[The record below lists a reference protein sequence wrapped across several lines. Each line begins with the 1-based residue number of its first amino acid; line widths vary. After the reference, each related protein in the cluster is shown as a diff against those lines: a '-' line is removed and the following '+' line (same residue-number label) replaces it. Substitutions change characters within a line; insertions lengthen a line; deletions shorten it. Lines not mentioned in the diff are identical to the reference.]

1 MSYRMKRTT
10 GFLLLVL
17 TALTVTAACDNTAA
31 LRDSRID
38 APPTAQA
45 TATATAAPVTEDAS
59 GYARAF
65 YRAWETGDYLGMYS
79 LLTPSK
85 QALID
90 SASFISR
97 YEEAMRTMAVSNVYS
112 QPLGIIQEG
121 DRAEFG
127 ARVTL
132 TSDVVGDVVRD
143 HTMHLVHE
151 GGRWGVDWDEALI
164 LPELAGGN
172 RLTMESREPSRGNIY
187 DVNGKALAYQGLA
200 YELAVIP
207 GRIENEPGLLSA
219 LSAALGLSPEAIQ
232 AKYAS
237 ALPDWYVPVGVIGE
251 EELRQSALSLE
262 PYLDKGLAAPQRRP
276 GRLYSDTNSAA
287 HVIGYLGPIPAEQV
301 ADYRARGY
309 SGDEMVGL
317 AGLEAWGE
325 EYLNGVRGGVLSIV
339 DPAGQVIEVV
349 ASREPEAARSIYTT
363 LDLDFQAAVEQALAE
378 AIATHPAADYGAIAV
393 LDPDNGAVRALAT
406 YPTYDPK
413 AFDPLRGD
421 SVAAVS
427 ALLND
432 PSQPLLNRATQGAY
446 PAGSTFKIV
455 TYAAALNSGLYDAD
469 TRYSSTGSWSRLGD
483 EFTKFDW
490 LPGGHGTI
498 SLRTA
503 LVVSCNSCFYDAG
516 YTIDGAD
523 NTLLPRIAREFG
535 LGQPTGIQGIAESAG
550 LIPDPEWKL
559 ANIGE
564 GWATGDAVNMAIGQ
578 GYVQVTPLQ
587 MANIAAAVA
596 NGGTRYQPTL
606 VDRIG
611 AAGSTPEELPPPV
624 AAGTLPLTAEQLAIV
639 RGSLWNVTHAGN
651 GTATH
656 RFEDLAVPVA
666 GKTGTAEAP
675 PGLPHAWFI
684 GYAPAEPFNLFP
696 EGEDG
701 IGRAIE
707 GPELAIAVV
716 LENAGEGSDVAA
728 PLFRRVVELYYGIEP
743 APFPW
748 E

>member
-1 MSYRMKRTT
+1 MTHKSAVLALAV
-10 GFLLLVL
+10 LLLT
-17 TALTVTAACDNTAA
+17 TACGSTAA

-38 APPTAQA
+38 VPPTVPA
-45 TATATAAPVTEDAS
+45 TATATGAPVTEDAS

-97 YEEAMRTMAVSNVYS
+97 YEDTMRTMTVSNVHA
-112 QPLGIIQEG
+112 QPLGIFQEG

-132 TSDVVGDVVRD
+132 TSDIVGDVVRD
-143 HTMHLVHE
+143 HTMRLVYT
-151 GGRWGVDWDEALI
+151 GGRWGVDWDEGLI
-164 LPELAGGN
+164 LPELSGGN
-172 RLTMESREPSRGNIY
+172 RLTMESRVPSRGNIY
-187 DVNGKALAYQGLA
+187 DVNGKALAYQGIA

-207 GRIENEPGLLSA
+207 GRIENETGLLSA
-219 LSAALGLSPEAIQ
+219 LSTALGLSPEAIQ

-251 EELRQSALSLE
+251 EDLRQSALLLE
-262 PYLDKGLAAPQRRP
+262 PYLEKGLAAPQRRP

-287 HVIGYLGPIPAEQV
+287 HVIGYLGAIPAEQL
-301 ADYRARGY
+301 ADYQARGY
-309 SGDEMVGL
+309 SGDETVGI

-325 EYLNGVRGGVLSIV
+325 EYLNGVRGGILSIV
-339 DPAGQVIEVV
+339 DPAGQVIDVV
-349 ASREPEAARSIYTT
+349 ASREPEPARSIYTT
-363 LDLDFQAAVEQALAE
+363 LDLDFQAAIEQALAD
-378 AIATHPAADYGAIAV
+378 AIATHPAAEYGAITV
-393 LDPDNGAVRALAT
+393 LDPNDGAVRALAT

-421 SVAAVS
+421 SGAAVT

-432 PSQPLLNRATQGAY
+432 PNQPLLNRATQGAY
-446 PAGSTFKIV
+446 PAGSTFKLV

-469 TRYSSTGSWSRLGD
+469 SRYTSTGTWNRLGD
-483 EFTKFDW
+483 EFAKHDW
-490 LPGGHGTI
+490 LTGGHGTV
-498 SLRTA
+498 SLRQA

-587 MANIAAAVA
+587 MANIAAAIA
-596 NGGTRYQPTL
+596 NGGMRYQPTL

-611 AAGSTPEELPPPV
+611 AAGASPEESPPPV
-624 AAGTLPLTAEQLAIV
+624 VAGTLPLAADQLAIV
-639 RGSLWNVTHAGN
+639 RESLWNVTHSGS

-656 RFEDLAVPVA
+656 RFQDFAVPVA

-684 GYAPAEPFNLFP
+684 GYAPAEPFTAP
-696 EGEDG
+696 D
-701 IGRAIE
+701 GRAVE

-728 PLFRRVVELYYGIEP
+728 PVFRRVVELYYGLEP
-743 APFPW
+743 TPFPW